1 MGPVIASEA
10 KQSISPRKE
19 RMDCFVATLLAMTA
33 PHPSIFRNSA
43 FATFSSVERGM
54 SSTK

>member
-1 MGPVIASEA
+1 MRGALA
-10 KQSISPRKE
+10 TKQSIQPLQRVG
-19 RMDCFVATLLAMTA
+19 RFAALAIPTNML
-33 PHPSIFRNSA
+33 HPSIFRNSA

>member
-1 MGPVIASEA
+1 VGKALCAVPT
-10 KQSISPRKE
+10 ISRHRYREWWARFALP
-19 RMDCFVATLLAMTA
+19 TIHSP
-33 PHPSIFRNSA
+33 PHSSIFRNSA

>member
-1 MGPVIASEA
+1 
-10 KQSISPRKE
+10 
-19 RMDCFVATLLAMTA
+19 MTA
-33 PHPSIFRNSA
+33 PRFICRNTKKALAERGPSIHDEKSHPSIFRNSA